1 VKSLKTDR
9 DLRAVGCYTY
19 KMQSV
24 DVDQVLRDLQV
35 VELPGSKPQALG

>member
-1 VKSLKTDR
+1 MKSLKTDR

-24 DVDQVLRDLQV
+24 DVDQVLRDLKA
-35 VELPGSKPQALG
+35 VERPGSDLQAVG